1 MVEDM
6 ESGGGGWV
14 ERGGPTGGDL
24 LEGNKN
30 GSLMAR
36 VIQPLTM
43 DWVHSVPVLFIVPNT
58 WQLLKTCTGNRDRR
72 AGPNKGRQT

>member
-36 VIQPLTM
+36 VIQP
-43 DWVHSVPVLFIVPNT
+43 
-58 WQLLKTCTGNRDRR
+58 
-72 AGPNKGRQT
+72 